1 MKKFKVEMTKAE
13 NTYCYT
19 GEWDSDFYPDNI
31 EAETE
36 EEAIEFAKDIFIND
50 CINMGNDDIDVE
62 DYIFRA
68 KEID

>member
-1 MKKFKVEMTKAE
+1 MGQRF
-13 NTYCYT
+13 C
-19 GEWDSDFYPDNI
+19 PDDI

-36 EEAIEFAKDIFIND
+36 EEAIEFAKDYFVEQ
-50 CINMGNDDIDVE
+50 CINIGNDDIDVE

>member
-1 MKKFKVEMTKAE
+1 MKKFRVEMTDAV
-13 NTYCYT
+13 NGYCFT
-19 GEWDSDFYPDNI
+19 GEWDSDFCPDDI

-36 EEAIEFAKDIFIND
+36 EEAIEFAKDYFVEQ
-50 CINMGNDDIDVE
+50 CINIGNDDIDVE